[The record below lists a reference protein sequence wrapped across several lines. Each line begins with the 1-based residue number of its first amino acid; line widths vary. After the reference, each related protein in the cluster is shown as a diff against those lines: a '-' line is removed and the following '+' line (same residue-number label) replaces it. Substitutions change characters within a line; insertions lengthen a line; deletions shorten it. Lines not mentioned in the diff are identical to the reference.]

1 VELNM
6 FRSSI
11 LNFESLE
18 GFSPRVPATLLAV
31 AAAVLLIE
39 ACVRLIPERKLV
51 PVASRQGEIFFM
63 EDDVLP
69 KFDAP
74 KIVVMGSSRIRRAIV
89 PAQLDAQLGLKKG
102 STVNLGLA
110 YARVFESLYLYERNA
125 SKLKHAEW
133 VVLNLDDW
141 QLSTGPKMS
150 NSLYETHGPLWERL
164 RYPDWQRQRLF
175 LDGLFTMRVELKLVP
190 GALFGRKK
198 DVQTL
203 KLDENNQ
210 ILPPPRKEQLD
221 NIDEQIALFYER
233 FNISGVLLGHIETL
247 AKKVQANGGKFV
259 LMQLPNCA
267 EYHDKVALTHAADA
281 TLERDS
287 VQALAKK
294 LGVPLLF
301 FDRPEELGLKDSDY
315 EDYGHLRPSGAKI
328 VTEYLGKK
336 LLEWKHAELK

>member
-1 VELNM
+1 M
-6 FRSSI
+6 SRSSI

-18 GFSPRVPATLLAV
+18 GFTPRVPKTLLAV
-31 AAAVLLIE
+31 VCAIVLIE

-63 EDDVLP
+63 EDEVLS

-74 KIVVMGSSRIRRAIV
+74 KIVVLGSSRIRRAIV
-89 PAQLDAQLGLKKG
+89 PAQLDAQLGLPKG

-110 YARVFESLYLYERNA
+110 YARVFESLYLYERNEA
-125 SKLKHAEW
+125 KLKNAEW

-164 RYPDWQRQRLF
+164 SYPEWQRQRLF
-175 LDGLFTMRVELKLVP
+175 LDGVFNMRVTLKLVP
-190 GALFGRKK
+190 GAIFGRKK

-203 KLDENNQ
+203 KLDDNNQ

-233 FNISGVLLGHIETL
+233 FNISEVLLNHIEAL
-247 AKKVQANGGKFV
+247 AKKVKENGGKFV

-267 EYHDKVALTHAADA
+267 EYQKKVALTHSAEAK
-281 TLERDS
+281 LERDA
-287 VQALAKK
+287 VETLAKK

-301 FDRPEELGLKDSDY
+301 FDRPDELGLNDSDY
-315 EDYGHLRPSGAKI
+315 EDYGHLRPSGAKV
-328 VTEYLGKK
+328 VTEFLGMKIQ
-336 LLEWKHAELK
+336 EWKRGDSK